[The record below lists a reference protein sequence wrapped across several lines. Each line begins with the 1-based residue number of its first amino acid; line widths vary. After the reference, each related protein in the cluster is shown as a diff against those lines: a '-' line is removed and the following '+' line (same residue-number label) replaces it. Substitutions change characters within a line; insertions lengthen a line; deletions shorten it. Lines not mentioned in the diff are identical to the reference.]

1 MSMIALKLIANRC
14 LKWLTNVELLNSK
27 TIQEKKIAIHDLY
40 GFGKYFGTRK
50 YQNHIGGSFVYKVV
64 CVDDQFIK
72 PFKSYLG
79 KDDVHKFII
88 NMVKGSK
95 YCSCVMKKLVNKE
108 HVMVNEDNEHFLSS
122 TKC

>member
-1 MSMIALKLIANRC
+1 MLKMANKCGTVKFKNYAR
-14 LKWLTNVELLNSK
+14 
-27 TIQEKKIAIHDLY
+27 KKIVIHDLY
-40 GFGKYFGTRK
+40 WFGKYFGTRK

-64 CVDDQFIK
+64 CYDDQFIK

-88 NMVKGSK
+88 NMVKESK

-108 HVMVNEDNEHFLSS
+108 PVMVNKDNEHFLSS
-122 TKC
+122 TKCW